1 MLPSLEVLVGFISY
15 EALIQTLASLKSPGK
30 HIHTQIANWCLQT
43 F

>member
-1 MLPSLEVLVGFISY
+1 MLPNSEVLVGFISY

-30 HIHTQIANWCLQT
+30 HIHTQIAGWRLQN